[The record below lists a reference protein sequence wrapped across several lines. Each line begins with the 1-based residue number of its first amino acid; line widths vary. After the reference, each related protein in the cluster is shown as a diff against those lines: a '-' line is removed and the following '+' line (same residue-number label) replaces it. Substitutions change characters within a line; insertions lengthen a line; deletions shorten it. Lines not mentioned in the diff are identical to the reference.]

1 MGIRESCTRTFSLI
15 PPCVSIGSWSPVYT
29 IRGFDIV
36 MYSSDTSSF
45 TMSGWLVP
53 ALWSLVLISLAVTSA
68 VYVWTLRLTHALSCA
83 WTTSKLCRWL
93 AGCSQRITAP
103 YFIRSTSFNPYFFFS
118 HYLLILYH
126 TLSALSSLYYI
137 AFWFGGRERNR
148 TPPNWWI
155 PLSILSNDI
164 QTHGASTISDP
175 VMPVRN
181 ERFASPFSFST
192 YIIPL
197 LAANVKSL
205 LIFF

>member
-1 MGIRESCTRTFSLI
+1 MKHTTALWGSLALLSARNDSSILERCIQSAVTTMWGIPLAGSRISLPI
-15 PPCVSIGSWSPVYT
+15 LHRS
-29 IRGFDIV
+29 
-36 MYSSDTSSF
+36 SSF
-45 TMSGWLVP
+45 
-53 ALWSLVLISLAVTSA
+53 
-68 VYVWTLRLTHALSCA
+68 
-83 WTTSKLCRWL
+83 
-93 AGCSQRITAP
+93 
-103 YFIRSTSFNPYFFFS
+103 RSYAFFS
-118 HYLLILYH
+118 HSLVILYH

-192 YIIPL
+192 YIIPN
-197 LAANVKSL
+197 LAAKVKGLFKFIQYKFSSSFRARATALRKSL
-205 LIFF
+205 TRVRAASSRLSRFFREGLA

>member
-1 MGIRESCTRTFSLI
+1 MHSVLHKLQCLIIILERCIQSAVTTMWGIPLA
-15 PPCVSIGSWSPVYT
+15 GS
-29 IRGFDIV
+29 R
-36 MYSSDTSSF
+36 
-45 TMSGWLVP
+45 
-53 ALWSLVLISLAVTSA
+53 ISLPILFGHQFSE
-68 VYVWTLRLTHALSCA
+68 HIS
-83 WTTSKLCRWL
+83 
-93 AGCSQRITAP
+93 
-103 YFIRSTSFNPYFFFS
+103 FFS
-118 HYLLILYH
+118 HSLVILYH

-181 ERFASPFSFST
+181 EWFAIPFSFST
-192 YIIPL
+192 YIISN

-205 LIFF
+205 LIFFSNYFPAPPSLLVLLPYGSL